1 MFYTVILF
9 AAGKEALL
17 SMFDVSFENDLQV
30 LDEDVNNDDLTAS
43 VSSLVPSYKIERG
56 TIKNA
61 LAPSSGSDTNENEN
75 EIEKTDETNPTSP
88 STADDTETATPETE
102 TSLFEMFSNTLTSFI
117 QKVTGIEDDKVE
129 DEKKTDS
136 TEPTDSTDPTE
147 PTEPTET
154 TTETTE
160 TNEEMG
166 RTTDKMKIR
175 LVPNMN
181 VPAIAYCVTH
191 LNTLPNPSTSTPETA
206 LEEGSL
212 APSSNE
218 EEISSTTPSTATD
231 DEEKLASDEEKLEK
245 DINEQSTEDTPTEDT
260 PTPEETP
267 ATDDAPEETPKKEDE
282 MA

>member
-1 MFYTVILF
+1 
-9 AAGKEALL
+9 
-17 SMFDVSFENDLQV
+17 MFDVSFENDLQV

-56 TIKNA
+56 AIKNA

-136 TEPTDSTDPTE
+136 TEPTDSTD